1 MSDERARRRT
11 AQVRHGGPLPVSPA
25 HGRGGLRAV
34 VAGLFLA
41 ALTAVMLLVG
51 VPPAQA
57 ASATPSIDPDKA
69 DQTIQVWV
77 RKLPD
82 RSNVPD
88 VQVKVTGKDLTE
100 TLSTGKDGK
109 VEVGLPTPGAYRV
122 QVVTSSIKDFKGT
135 VPLNPRTVQV
145 DAGNKQV
152 PAYFVLRAETGGT
165 QPTSS
170 ASSSPG
176 TAGNTNSNNRTE
188 SGGPS
193 LIEQILPRLATGTIF
208 GLLLALAAIG
218 VSLIYG
224 TTGLNNF
231 AHGELVTFGGLV
243 GYSFSTLLDL
253 PPVVGLIAAPV
264 LGGLFGYVQ
273 DLGLWSPLR
282 RRGVGLVPLMIVS
295 IGLSLAL
302 RYVFEFLFG
311 PDQLTLPTDN
321 RAALVLGP
329 VRLRASDMLS
339 AAACIVL
346 LLLVAF
352 VLLRTRM
359 GKAMRAVADNRA
371 LAAATGINVDRIVRL
386 VWVGGGAL
394 AGLAGV
400 LIGYYQS
407 LRWDTGASILLL
419 IFAAVTLGGFGT
431 AFGALV
437 GSLVIGLITDLST
450 VFIPSNMKYVA
461 ALAVMIVILLVRPQG
476 ILGKRSRIG

>member
-1 MSDERARRRT
+1 
-11 AQVRHGGPLPVSPA
+11 VSPA
-25 HGRGGLRAV
+25 LDLRRALRGIGLAVLLALLLGVLFAADGLRAS
-34 VAGLFLA
+34 A
-41 ALTAVMLLVG
+41 ATST
-51 VPPAQA
+51 PA
-57 ASATPSIDPDKA
+57 PSGSTIDPKTA
-69 DQTIQVWV
+69 KQSIQVWV

-82 RSNVPD
+82 RSSVPD
-88 VQVKVTGKDLTE
+88 VQVTVTGKGVDATV
-100 TLSTGKDGK
+100 STGKDGK
-109 VEVGLPTPGAYRV
+109 VEVGLPSAGSYKV
-122 QVVTSSIKDFKGT
+122 QVLTKSIKDFKGT

-145 DAGNKQV
+145 DSDNKQV
-152 PAYFVLRAETGGT
+152 PAYFVLTAATSGA
-165 QPTSS
+165 QPSSS
-170 ASSSPG
+170 ASSKPG
-176 TAGNTNSNNRTE
+176 TASTNETD
-188 SGGPS
+188 SGGPT
-193 LIEQILPRLATGTIF
+193 LIEQILPRLATGLIF
-208 GLLLALAAIG
+208 GLLLALASIG
-218 VSLIYG
+218 LSLIYG

-231 AHGELVTFGGLV
+231 AHGELVTFGGLM
-243 GYSFSTLLDL
+243 GYTFSALLDL
-253 PPVVGLIAAPV
+253 PAVVGIVGATV

-302 RYVFEFLFG
+302 RYVFEFLWG
-311 PDQLTLPTDN
+311 PDQLTLPADN
-321 RAALVLGP
+321 RAAFVLGP
-329 VRLRASDMLS
+329 IRLRSSDMLS
-339 AAACIVL
+339 AAACILL

-352 VLLRTRM
+352 VLLRTRV

-371 LAAATGINVDRIVRL
+371 LAAASGINVERIVRF

-419 IFAAVTLGGFGT
+419 IFASVTLGGFGT

-437 GSLVIGLITDLST
+437 GSLVIGLITDVST

>member
-1 MSDERARRRT
+1 
-11 AQVRHGGPLPVSPA
+11 VSPA
-25 HGRGGLRAV
+25 LDLRRALRGIGLAVLLALLLGVLFAADGLRAS
-34 VAGLFLA
+34 A
-41 ALTAVMLLVG
+41 ATST
-51 VPPAQA
+51 PAPGG
-57 ASATPSIDPDKA
+57 STIDPKTA
-69 DQTIQVWV
+69 KQSIQVWV

-82 RSNVPD
+82 RSSVPD
-88 VQVKVTGKDLTE
+88 VQVTVTGKGVDATV
-100 TLSTGKDGK
+100 STGKDGK
-109 VEVGLPTPGAYRV
+109 VEVGLPSAGSYKV
-122 QVVTSSIKDFKGT
+122 QVLTKSIKDFKGT

-145 DAGNKQV
+145 DSDNKQV
-152 PAYFVLRAETGGT
+152 PAYFVLTAATSGA
-165 QPTSS
+165 QPSSS
-170 ASSSPG
+170 ASSKPG
-176 TAGNTNSNNRTE
+176 TASTNETD
-188 SGGPS
+188 SGGPT
-193 LIEQILPRLATGTIF
+193 LIEQILPRLATGLIF
-208 GLLLALAAIG
+208 GLLLALASIG
-218 VSLIYG
+218 LSLIYG

-231 AHGELVTFGGLV
+231 AHGELVTFGGLM
-243 GYSFSTLLDL
+243 GYTFSALLDL
-253 PPVVGLIAAPV
+253 PAVVGIAAATV

-302 RYVFEFLFG
+302 RYVFEFLWG
-311 PDQLTLPTDN
+311 PDQLTLPADN
-321 RAALVLGP
+321 RAAFVLGP
-329 VRLRASDMLS
+329 IRLRSSDMLS
-339 AAACIVL
+339 AAACILL

-352 VLLRTRM
+352 VLLRTRV

-371 LAAATGINVDRIVRL
+371 LAAASGINVERIVRF

-419 IFAAVTLGGFGT
+419 IFASVTLGGFGT

-437 GSLVIGLITDLST
+437 GSLVIGLITDVST

>member
-1 MSDERARRRT
+1 
-11 AQVRHGGPLPVSPA
+11 VSPA
-25 HGRGGLRAV
+25 PLAVPSALRWTGLALLLALLLGVLFAADGLRAD
-34 VAGLFLA
+34 A
-41 ALTAVMLLVG
+41 
-51 VPPAQA
+51 
-57 ASATPSIDPDKA
+57 ATPSPSGSTIDPKTA
-69 DQTIQVWV
+69 KESIQVWV

-82 RSNVPD
+82 RSSVPD
-88 VQVKVTGKDLTE
+88 VQVKVTGKG
-100 TLSTGKDGK
+100 LSATVTTGKDGK
-109 VEVGLPTPGAYRV
+109 VEVGLPSAGAYRV
-122 QVVTSSIKDFKGT
+122 EVLKSSLKSFKGT
-135 VPLNPRTVQV
+135 IPLNPRTVQV
-145 DAGNKQV
+145 DSGNKQV
-152 PAYFVLRAETGGT
+152 PAYFVLTAGAGGGGA
-165 QPTSS
+165 QPSSS
-170 ASSSPG
+170 ASSKPG
-176 TAGNTNSNNRTE
+176 TASGNETN
-188 SGGPS
+188 SGGPT

-208 GLLLALAAIG
+208 GLLLALASIG

-231 AHGELVTFGGLV
+231 AHGELVTFGGLM
-243 GYSFSTLLDL
+243 GFTFSALLDL
-253 PPVVGLIAAPV
+253 PSIVAIVLATV
-264 LGGLFGYVQ
+264 LGGIFGLVQ

-302 RYVFEFLFG
+302 RYVFEFIWG
-311 PDQLTLPTDN
+311 PDQLTLPADN
-321 RAALVLGP
+321 RAAFVLGP
-329 VRLRASDMLS
+329 VRLRSSDMLS

-352 VLLRTRM
+352 VLLRTRV

-371 LAAATGINVDRIVRL
+371 LAASSGINVERIVRV
-386 VWVGGGAL
+386 VWIGSGAL

-419 IFAAVTLGGFGT
+419 IFASVTLGGFGT

-437 GSLVIGLITDLST
+437 GSLVIGIITDLST

>member
-1 MSDERARRRT
+1 
-11 AQVRHGGPLPVSPA
+11 VSPA
-25 HGRGGLRAV
+25 LDLRRALRGIGLAVLLALLLGVLFAADGLRAS
-34 VAGLFLA
+34 A
-41 ALTAVMLLVG
+41 ATST
-51 VPPAQA
+51 PA
-57 ASATPSIDPDKA
+57 PSGSTIDPKTA
-69 DQTIQVWV
+69 KQSIQVWV

-82 RSNVPD
+82 RSSVPD
-88 VQVKVTGKDLTE
+88 VQVKVTGKGVDATV
-100 TLSTGKDGK
+100 STGKDGK
-109 VEVGLPTPGAYRV
+109 VEVGLPSAGSYKV
-122 QVVTSSIKDFKGT
+122 QVLTKSIKDFKGT

-145 DAGNKQV
+145 DSDNKQV
-152 PAYFVLRAETGGT
+152 PAYFVLTAATSGA
-165 QPTSS
+165 QPSSS
-170 ASSSPG
+170 ASSKPG
-176 TAGNTNSNNRTE
+176 TASTNETD
-188 SGGPS
+188 SGGPT
-193 LIEQILPRLATGTIF
+193 LIEQILPRLATGLIF
-208 GLLLALAAIG
+208 GLLLALASIG
-218 VSLIYG
+218 LSLIYG

-231 AHGELVTFGGLV
+231 AHGELVTFGGLM
-243 GYSFSTLLDL
+243 GYTFSALLDL
-253 PPVVGLIAAPV
+253 PAVVGIVGATV

-302 RYVFEFLFG
+302 RYVFEFLWG
-311 PDQLTLPTDN
+311 PDQLTLPADN
-321 RAALVLGP
+321 RAAFVLGP
-329 VRLRASDMLS
+329 IRLRSSDMLS
-339 AAACIVL
+339 AAACILL

-352 VLLRTRM
+352 VLLRTRV

-371 LAAATGINVDRIVRL
+371 LAAASGINVERIVRF

-419 IFAAVTLGGFGT
+419 IFASVTLGGFGT

-437 GSLVIGLITDLST
+437 GSLVIGLITDVST

>member
-1 MSDERARRRT
+1 
-11 AQVRHGGPLPVSPA
+11 VSPA
-25 HGRGGLRAV
+25 LDLRRALRGIGLAVLLALLLGVLFAADGLRAS
-34 VAGLFLA
+34 A
-41 ALTAVMLLVG
+41 ATST
-51 VPPAQA
+51 PA
-57 ASATPSIDPDKA
+57 PSGSTIDPKTA
-69 DQTIQVWV
+69 KQSIQVWV

-82 RSNVPD
+82 RSSVPD
-88 VQVKVTGKDLTE
+88 VQVTVTGKGVDATV
-100 TLSTGKDGK
+100 STGKDGK
-109 VEVGLPTPGAYRV
+109 VEVGLPSAGSYKV
-122 QVVTSSIKDFKGT
+122 QVLTKSIKDFKGT

-145 DAGNKQV
+145 DSDNKQV
-152 PAYFVLRAETGGT
+152 PAYFVLTAATSGA
-165 QPTSS
+165 QPSSS
-170 ASSSPG
+170 ASSKPG
-176 TAGNTNSNNRTE
+176 TASTNETD
-188 SGGPS
+188 SGGPT
-193 LIEQILPRLATGTIF
+193 LIEQILPRLATGLIF
-208 GLLLALAAIG
+208 GLLLALASIG
-218 VSLIYG
+218 LSLIYG

-231 AHGELVTFGGLV
+231 AHGELVTFGGLM
-243 GYSFSTLLDL
+243 GYTFSALLDL
-253 PPVVGLIAAPV
+253 PAVVGIVAATA

-302 RYVFEFLFG
+302 RYVFEFLWG
-311 PDQLTLPTDN
+311 PDQLTLPADN
-321 RAALVLGP
+321 RAAFVLGP
-329 VRLRASDMLS
+329 IRLRSSDMLS
-339 AAACIVL
+339 AAACILL

-352 VLLRTRM
+352 VLLRTRV

-371 LAAATGINVDRIVRL
+371 LAAASGINVERIVRF

-419 IFAAVTLGGFGT
+419 IFASVTLGGFGT

-437 GSLVIGLITDLST
+437 GSLVIGLITDVST

>member
-1 MSDERARRRT
+1 MPSAPAR
-11 AQVRHGGPLPVSPA
+11 
-25 HGRGGLRAV
+25 GRGGLRAV
-34 VAGLFLA
+34 LTWLLLA
-41 ALTAVMLLVG
+41 ALTAVLGLVG
-51 VPPAQA
+51 VAPAQA
-57 ASATPSIDPDKA
+57 AAGPTPSIDPGDA

-88 VQVKVTGKDLTE
+88 VRIKVTGKGLSA

-109 VEVGLPTPGAYRV
+109 VEVGLPAPGAYRV
-122 QVVTSSIKDFKGT
+122 QVVTGSIKDFKGR

-152 PAYFVLRAETGGT
+152 PAYFVLTAVTSGAE
-165 QPTSS
+165 PSSS

-176 TAGNTNSNNRTE
+176 TASGNRTD
-188 SGGPS
+188 SGGPT
-193 LIEQILPRLATGTIF
+193 LIEQLLPRIATGTIF
-208 GLLLALAAIG
+208 GLLLALASIG

-253 PPVVGLIAAPV
+253 PPVIGIVAATV
-264 LGGLFGYVQ
+264 LGGLFGFLQ

-311 PDQLTLPTDN
+311 ADQLTLPADN

-352 VLLRTRM
+352 VLLRTRI
-359 GKAMRAVADNRA
+359 GKAMRAVSDNRA
-371 LAAATGINVDRIVRL
+371 LASASGINVERIVRL